1 MLALYR
7 FCQRHTNQRTAQ
19 VAALVMGLSL
29 AVGFIA
35 KAAISDALLN
45 LFIALSMFGIYDF
58 FCAERDGKPPG
69 KRAACCSTPTPCSAL
84 GS

>member
-7 FCQRHTNQRTAQ
+7 FVSAMPIMTAQ

-45 LFIALSMFGIYDF
+45 LIALSMFGIYDF
-58 FCAERDGKPPG
+58 LRLRDGRPTPP
-69 KRAACCSTPTPCSAL
+69 AITPMPCSA
-84 GS
+84 SVS